1 MKNKVFPSKTTF
13 SFLNVFGLVACVIG
27 CLSDYLINKGLIP
40 ALVVATSFP
49 NAVFAAIC
57 TIVSLGIAIYL

>member
-40 ALVVATSFP
+40 RV
-49 NAVFAAIC
+49 
-57 TIVSLGIAIYL
+57 IVIDFEK